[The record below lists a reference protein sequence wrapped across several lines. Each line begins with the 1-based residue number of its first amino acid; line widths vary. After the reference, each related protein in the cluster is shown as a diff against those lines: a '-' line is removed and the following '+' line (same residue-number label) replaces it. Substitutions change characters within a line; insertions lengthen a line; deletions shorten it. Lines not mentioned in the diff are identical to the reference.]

1 MIKCEKL
8 THKNFLPF
16 LGAKLFEEI
25 CPVKFDESPEAYL
38 SKLDDDFLVQ
48 NNPIF

>member
-16 LGAKLFEEI
+16 LEANLFEEI

-38 SKLDDDFLVQ
+38 SSLDDDFPVQ
-48 NNPIF
+48 NNPTF

>member
-16 LGAKLFEEI
+16 LEAKLFGEI
-25 CPVKFDESPEAYL
+25 CPVKFDESPEAPL
-38 SKLDDDFLVQ
+38 SRLDDGFPVLG
-48 NNPIF
+48 